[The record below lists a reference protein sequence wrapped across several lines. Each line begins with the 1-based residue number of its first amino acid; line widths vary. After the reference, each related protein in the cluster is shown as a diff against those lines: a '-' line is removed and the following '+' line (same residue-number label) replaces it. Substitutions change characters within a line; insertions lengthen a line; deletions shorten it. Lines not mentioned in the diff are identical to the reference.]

1 MLVFVNGCFDV
12 LHRGH
17 FELLKFARGLGT
29 RLVVAIDSDN
39 RVNELKGGGRPF
51 FKQEDRKFALASV
64 RWVDEVHV
72 FDSEDSLRQL
82 TLVLQPDIMVVGSDY
97 CNKQVIGSENA
108 KEIRFFERIPN
119 YSTTQILEAS
129 SLGRKLL

>member
-17 FELLKFARGLGT
+17 FELLKFARELGT
-29 RLVVAIDSDN
+29 YLVVAIDSDT
-39 RVNELKGGGRPF
+39 RVQEMKGSDRPF
-51 FKQEDRKFALASV
+51 FNQSDRKFALESN

-72 FDSEDSLRQL
+72 FDCAEQL
-82 TLVLQPDIMVVGSDY
+82 TQLTAIFQPAIIVVGSDY
-97 CNKQVIGSENA
+97 RDKPVIGSENA

-119 YSTTQILEAS
+119 YSTTQILQS
-129 SLGRKLL
+129 SPNRRKL

>member
-17 FELLKFARGLGT
+17 FELLKFARELGT

-39 RVNELKGGGRPF
+39 RVNQLKGGGRPF
-51 FKQEDRKFALASV
+51 FKQEDRKFALESV

-72 FDSEDSLRQL
+72 FDSEHGLRQL
-82 TLVLQPDIMVVGSDY
+82 TQDLQPDIMVVGSDY

-119 YSTTQILEAS
+119 YSTTAILQSAFG
-129 SLGRKLL
+129 GRKL